1 MLLYTS
7 LDHYNFAHA
16 LTPSP
21 AGSVGGVSG
30 RRWWEVFSPES
41 SESDLQDVARQI
53 MTLYDSPA
61 ESSGQAEQLT
71 DSHAQP
77 REERGREGTVS
88 DKTSVSGKQ

>member
-1 MLLYTS
+1 MLAHTRLATLHMLL
-7 LDHYNFAHA
+7 LCHC
-16 LTPSP
+16 

-41 SESDLQDVARQI
+41 SESDLQDAARQI

-77 REERGREGTVS
+77 REERGRERRNR
-88 DKTSVSGKQ
+88 